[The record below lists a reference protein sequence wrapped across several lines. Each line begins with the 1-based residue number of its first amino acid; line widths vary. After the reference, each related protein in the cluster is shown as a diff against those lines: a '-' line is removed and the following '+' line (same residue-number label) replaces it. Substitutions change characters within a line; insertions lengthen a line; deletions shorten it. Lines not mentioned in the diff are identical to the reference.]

1 MADSPSNVL
10 RLLRESH
17 EERLLAALR
26 AHGAMS
32 RAELGRRTGLSRA
45 TLYAIV
51 QHLVATDR
59 VVERAAEAAPARG
72 RGRPATLVA
81 LNPAGGLALGLD
93 FGHQRIEAAVANVA
107 HEVVATASARCTER
121 TPWAERLAAGIEL
134 VDRLAADRQIS
145 LTALEGIGA
154 GVVGPVPTPPAG
166 PPPASPAS
174 PATSRRPTRSTRST
188 RAELARAGL
197 AERFGVPVLVDNN
210 TRLAALAEAIW
221 GAGAGFANVLYV
233 KLSYGVGGGLVLG
246 GHLHSGATGGAGELG
261 HVTVDPDGPA
271 CSCGGR
277 GCLERYVSIAAIL
290 QQCAAKRLDHVLER
304 LRAGDAGV
312 RAVFAEAGRRL
323 GMVLAASCNVVNP
336 EVVVVGGEL
345 AAAGD
350 ELLGPARAAIDA
362 YAHRQVRQGLHV
374 RAASLGDAA
383 AAQGGIALVLRESA
397 LLAGY
402 PGAAPAPADPADS
415 DDSDDSDEIEA
426 DTP

>member
-1 MADSPSNVL
+1 MADPPSNVL

-17 EERLLAALR
+17 EGRLLAALR
-26 AHGAMS
+26 AHGALS
-32 RAELGRRTGLSRA
+32 RAELGQRTGLSRA

-59 VVERAAEAAPARG
+59 VVERPAEVAPARG

-107 HEVVATASARCTER
+107 HEVVATASERCTER
-121 TPWAERLAAGIEL
+121 TPWAERLAIGIEL
-134 VDRLAADRQIS
+134 VDRLAAGRQIS
-145 LTALEGIGA
+145 LVALDGIGA
-154 GVVGPVPTPPAG
+154 GVVGPVPIPS
-166 PPPASPAS
+166 SPS
-174 PATSRRPTRSTRST
+174 TGRRT
-188 RAELARAGL
+188 RAELVQTGL

-221 GAGAGFANVLYV
+221 GAGTGFANVLYV

-261 HVTVDPDGPA
+261 HVSVDPDGPD
-271 CSCGGR
+271 CPCGGR

-290 QQCAAKRLDHVLER
+290 QRCEAKRLDHVLDR
-304 LRAGDAGV
+304 LRSGDR
-312 RAVFAEAGRRL
+312 RARTVFTEAGRRL

-350 ELLGPARAAIDA
+350 DLLGSAREAIEA
-362 YAHRQVRQGLHV
+362 YAHRQVRHGLQV
-374 RAASLGDAA
+374 RAAELGDAA
-383 AAQGGIALVLRESA
+383 AARGGIALVLRESE

-402 PGAAPAPADPADS
+402 PTSAPAPAATESKAD
-415 DDSDDSDEIEA
+415 I
-426 DTP
+426 P